1 MEKRNKILLEK
12 ELKFFESEKA
22 EWLKKYKDKFALIKE
37 EELIDVFDTFG
48 DAYKEGVKRYGNQPF
63 FIKKITDEE
72 RIETFPA
79 LTLGII
85 HASV

>member
-1 MEKRNKILLEK
+1 MEKPSEILLEK
-12 ELKFFESEKA
+12 ELKFFESKKA
-22 EWLKKYKDKFALIKE
+22 EWLKKYKDKFALIKGE
-37 EELIDVFDTFG
+37 KLIDVFDTFG

-63 FIKKITDEE
+63 FIKKISEEE

>member
-1 MEKRNKILLEK
+1 MKKPGKVLLEK
-12 ELKFFESEKA
+12 ELKFFESKKA
-22 EWLKKYKDKFALIKE
+22 EWLKIYKDKFALIKG

-48 DAYKEGVKRYGNQPF
+48 DAYKEGVRRYGNEAF
-63 FIKKITDEE
+63 FIKKITEEE
-72 RIETFPA
+72 RIESFPA

>member
-1 MEKRNKILLEK
+1 MEKPSKILLEK
-12 ELKFFESEKA
+12 ELKFFESKKA
-22 EWLKKYKDKFALIKE
+22 EWLKRYKDKFALIKE

-63 FIKKITDEE
+63 FIKKITEEE
-72 RIETFPA
+72 RTETFPA

-85 HASV
+85 HARV